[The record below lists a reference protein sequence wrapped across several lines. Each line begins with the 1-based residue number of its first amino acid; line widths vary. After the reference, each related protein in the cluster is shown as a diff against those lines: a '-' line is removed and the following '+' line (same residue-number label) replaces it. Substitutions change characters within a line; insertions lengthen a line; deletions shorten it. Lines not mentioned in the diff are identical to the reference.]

1 MSKTILISNRLP
13 ITIKKNKHGF
23 AYEKSIGGLATG
35 LKSYHDGIDS
45 VWIGWPGI
53 TSDGLKPAVIKK
65 LNDELEEKYKCLPV
79 FMSENDIEQ
88 FYHGFC
94 NKTIWP
100 LFHYFTNKA
109 EYHDDL
115 WAAYQMVNN
124 RFFEAVASIIEE
136 NDTIWIHD
144 YQLML
149 LPDMIRKR
157 FPNNK
162 IGFFLH
168 IPFPSFEI
176 YRLLVWRKQI
186 LYGLLGADLIGFHT
200 YDYVRHFLSSVRRLL
215 GYEHNLNK
223 VTYEDRYVQV
233 DAFPMGI
240 DYDRFSK
247 EYTTPQFEQEVQ
259 QIADSTKGKKIILSI
274 DRLDYTKGIPKR
286 LRAFDEFLWRYPEHK
301 GKVRFH
307 LIVAPSR
314 VAVDTYEA
322 LRSEIAEMVSEINGK
337 HGTVAWMPIWYY
349 FQTFSQESLIALYKY
364 SDVLLVTPLRDGMNL
379 VAKEYIAART
389 DYDGMVVISE
399 TAGAASELGET
410 VVVNANDITAIAEG
424 IKTALDIPTDE
435 KKEINR
441 VLHKRLKR
449 YNVHFWAEEF
459 MKSLELFVKD
469 PEQTLICDF
478 NKNCSII
485 VRSYGNAKK
494 RIIFLD
500 YDGTL
505 VDFEPIPQKAKPDTE
520 LKKMLS
526 ELVDDPKN
534 TIVIVSGRDHIT
546 LEKWLGDLRMHM
558 VAAHGLWMREKDGQW
573 VKTATLDNSW
583 KEKIANIMQVYV
595 DRMPGALIEEKEYSL
610 AFHYRQC
617 EPNMVSVKLGEV
629 RAALASAVQSM
640 SLGIQEGSKVL
651 EVKDQRIDKGQ
662 SASAFLHNNGY
673 DFILG
678 VGDDHTDEDLFAA
691 LPQEAYSIKI
701 GMGNTRAKY
710 RLKSWRSMR
719 TLLKELTGNGGVET
733 QKEV

>member
-13 ITIKKNKHGF
+13 VTVKKNQDGF
-23 AYEKSIGGLATG
+23 SFEKSIGGLATG
-35 LKSYHDGIDS
+35 LKSYHEDIGS
-45 VWIGWPGI
+45 VWVGWPGI
-53 TSDGLKPAVIKK
+53 TSDGLEPADKNT
-65 LNDELEEKYKCLPV
+65 LRHALEEQYKCLPV
-79 FMSENDIEQ
+79 FMSEHDIDQ
-88 FYHGFC
+88 FYYGFC

-100 LFHYFTNKA
+100 LFHYFTNKT

-115 WAAYQMVNN
+115 WAAYQDVNN
-124 RFFEAVASIIEE
+124 RFYEAVAPIIEE
-136 NDTIWIHD
+136 NDTVWIHD

-157 FPNNK
+157 FPNIK

-176 YRLLVWRKQI
+176 YRLLVWRDQI

-215 GYEHNLNK
+215 GYENNLNK
-223 VTYEDRYVQV
+223 ITYEDRYVQV

-240 DYDRFSK
+240 DYDRFSMEYATEEFEK
-247 EYTTPQFEQEVQ
+247 EVR
-259 QIADSTKGKKIILSI
+259 QIADSTEGKRIILSI

-286 LRAFDEFLWRYPEHK
+286 LRAFDEFLWRYPEYK

-322 LRSEIAEMVSEINGK
+322 LRSEIAELVSEINGK

-364 SDVLLVTPLRDGMNL
+364 ADVLLVTPLRDGMNL

-389 DYDGMVVISE
+389 DFDGMVVISE

-410 VVVNANDITAIAEG
+410 VVVNPNDITEIAAG
-424 IKTALDIPTDE
+424 IKTALDMSADE
-435 KKEINR
+435 KREINR

-459 MKSLELFVKD
+459 MKSLAQFDKD
-469 PEQTLICDF
+469 PERTLTCDF

-485 VRSYGNAKK
+485 VNAYNRAKK

-505 VDFEPIPQKAKPDTE
+505 VGFEPIPQRAKPDAE
-520 LKKMLS
+520 LKAMLA
-526 ELVDDPKN
+526 ELVEDPQN
-534 TIVIVSGRDHIT
+534 TIVIVSGRDHVT
-546 LEKWLGDLRMHM
+546 LENWLGDLKMNM
-558 VAAHGLWMREKDGQW
+558 VASHGLWHRGQDGKW
-573 VKTATLDNSW
+573 VRTAELDNSW
-583 KEKIANIMQVYV
+583 KERVMSIMQMFV

-629 RAALASAVQSM
+629 RAALSSAVQSM
-640 SLGIQEGSKVL
+640 SLGIQQGKKVL
-651 EVKDQRIDKGQ
+651 EVKDGRIDKGQ
-662 SASAFLHNNGY
+662 SAAAFLHDSDY

-678 VGDDHTDEDLFAA
+678 VGDDHTDEDLFAV
-691 LPQEAYSIKI
+691 LPKEAYSIKI
-701 GMGNTRAKY
+701 GMGNTRAKF
-710 RLKSWRSMR
+710 RLKSWKSMR
-719 TLLKELTGNGGVET
+719 ALLRELTEDD
-733 QKEV
+733 K